1 MSTNKFDGFDNT
13 MSPVTAD
20 YVVGFGDV
28 GGTDVEKRWSISVLK
43 TLWQGM
49 LNITRLAR
57 ESSNYVQITGGALA
71 SSRVDIAAAGA
82 DANVHLWLSGKGA
95 GSVQTPAGLNV
106 GGDLVI
112 GGYIALASNIS
123 MGGGTLNTQ
132 GGDIETQGGDISIGA
147 GGILYTD
154 TITPVGTDITLN
166 GNLIVASNLTAGIG
180 LNEFLIDSTKMQY
193 GGVDGLILTSAVYSG
208 TNTVRMRLV
217 DDATHGFDWQGYYNG
232 ATDYNYAHAIGDVS
246 GNGIS
251 LQAVDNL
258 GGGGG
263 SDFNQTKF
271 YHAGI
276 NSGNHGLLDIRDA
289 WTYFQS
295 KSVLGDAYIETLTS
309 GAGGDAYFNAKTA
322 VGTASYKVN
331 DTQVL
336 TDQKTGWTCTKH
348 ATPLRNVDLS
358 DAGITAVDLAQ
369 ALTALLEDLGTT
381 HHGVI
386 DQA

>member
-13 MSPVTAD
+13 MSPVAAD

-166 GNLIVASNLTAGIG
+166 GNLIVASNLTAGTG

-193 GGVDGLILTSAVYSG
+193 GGASGLVVSSQDFGYGSHTTLQLGTISGFKTQISPAFELLQLGNHLGATYPNTSIFNSISG
-208 TNTVRMRLV
+208 FGDHGSVIVRGSANHSVQLYADAGGAIKTAIELV
-217 DDATHGFDWQGYYNG
+217 DNRVTAEYIKLNIGPYPYVDMSDVTLPSSGYRVG
-232 ATDYNYAHAIGDVS
+232 GTRVLS
-246 GNGIS
+246 G
-251 LQAVDNL
+251 
-258 GGGGG
+258 
-263 SDFNQTKF
+263 
-271 YHAGI
+271 
-276 NSGNHGLLDIRDA
+276 R
-289 WTYFQS
+289 
-295 KSVLGDAYIETLTS
+295 
-309 GAGGDAYFNAKTA
+309 
-322 VGTASYKVN
+322 
-331 DTQVL
+331 
-336 TDQKTGWTCTKH
+336 KTGWTCTKH
-348 ATPLRNVDLS
+348 GTPLRNVDLS
-358 DAGITAVDLAQ
+358 NAGITAVDLAQ
-369 ALTALLEDLGTT
+369 VLTALLEDLGTT
-381 HHGVI
+381 WHGAI